1 MCCQIKSTEL
11 YWSAFHLIVLWY
23 LMQWLSFNL
32 KKYYIVAFD
41 CFVLPLHFIFKG
53 QVGIKGRGQKDFR
66 VRKGQGWGQKHSWWC
81 SVQRNHYSLSA
92 AALPDKTQQT
102 DGWQQQANIWD
113 SRTHKMQLK
122 TRTDVDFWIY
132 PTHIVQIVIFRER
145 GTWLVWAWIDPRPF
159 GQCQIEYFCTGG
171 RSLWALCLCCVVT

>member
-53 QVGIKGRGQKDFR
+53 QVGIKGRGQKDLR
-66 VRKGQGWGQKHSWWC
+66 VREGQGGGQKHSWWC

-92 AALPDKTQQT
+92 ALPDKTHQT
-102 DGWQQQANIWD
+102 DGWQNN
-113 SRTHKMQLK
+113 K
-122 TRTDVDFWIY
+122 
-132 PTHIVQIVIFRER
+132 QILQSLNLRVSNPQNATQNKDGCGI
-145 GTWLVWAWIDPRPF
+145 LDLLHPP
-159 GQCQIEYFCTGG
+159 CTN
-171 RSLWALCLCCVVT
+171 SDI